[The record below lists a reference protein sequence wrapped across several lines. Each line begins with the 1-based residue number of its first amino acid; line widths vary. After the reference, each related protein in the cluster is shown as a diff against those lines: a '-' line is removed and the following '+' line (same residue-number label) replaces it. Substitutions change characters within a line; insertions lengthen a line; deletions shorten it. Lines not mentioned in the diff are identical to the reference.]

1 MAVTPV
7 EEDSTMPIDFEKRS
21 DGIAIIT
28 MNRPEK
34 LNALNKD
41 DLTRLTE
48 VFYEL
53 RTNPEVQVA
62 IITGAGNRSFTT
74 GMDLSLVGGLHPDH
88 YKDVPQGLLMN
99 MVP

>member
-1 MAVTPV
+1 
-7 EEDSTMPIDFEKRS
+7 MPIDYELRK

-34 LNALNKD
+34 LNALSKD
-41 DLTRLTE
+41 DLKRLTE

-53 RTNPEVQVA
+53 RTNPSVLVA

-74 GMDLSLVGGLHPDH
+74 GMDLSLVGELPPTITRMCPRDCC
-88 YKDVPQGLLMN
+88 
-99 MVP
+99 